1 MKESIQKN
9 LCQIFCP
16 YFKPS
21 KEEDIVCLGFLV
33 VEKLLKKGLEIPF
46 DKKDKKPGTKT
57 QETLIRNLCVS
68 CPFYESD
75 CDFAM
80 EYENRNKSE
89 NNPPLSPFKKE
100 GLTKTPPLVKGGEG
114 GLSEKNGYPQP
125 CGGFILLGHL
135 IEKSIIHIDDIK
147 NII

>member
-1 MKESIQKN
+1 MKEGIQKN
-9 LCQIFCP
+9 LCQTFCP

-21 KEEDIVCLGFLV
+21 KEEGLACRGFLV

-57 QETLIRNLCVS
+57 QKTLIRNLCVS

-75 CDFAM
+75 CDFVLQKQGA
-80 EYENRNKSE
+80 
-89 NNPPLSPFKKE
+89 P
-100 GLTKTPPLVKGGEG
+100 
-114 GLSEKNGYPQP
+114 P

-135 IEKSIIHIDDIK
+135 LEKSIIHIDDIK